1 MSKVIKPLTNE
12 QLKAKAPSLFQDQP
26 YHEVSSKYHF
36 IPTIEIIEQLRAEN
50 WYPVTVNEAGVRD
63 LSKNGFQQ
71 HYVRFQH
78 FSDLINPNANVV
90 ELLLFNSHDRSMSF
104 SISAGVYRYICSN
117 GLIIADSVFDS
128 YKIKHLG
135 ERENDV
141 INAVANITAIKP
153 KLLSKISKFESITLN
168 QNEKES
174 FLQSALPL
182 RFENHLEL
190 DNPNELLTPLRVEDK
205 NDDLYTV
212 LNILQE
218 NFLSSKVSGYNKETN
233 RRFTSKQITSISK
246 DVEINKGLWDIAER
260 IASIK
265 NDSYESPLIAA

>member
-12 QLKAKAPSLFQDQP
+12 QLRIKAPSLFQDQP
-26 YHEVSSKYHF
+26 YHEVSQKYHF
-36 IPTIEIIEQLRAEN
+36 IETIDIIEQLRNES
-50 WYPVTVNEAGVRD
+50 WFPVAVSQSGVRD
-63 LSKNGFQQ
+63 ENKEGFQQ

-90 ELLLFNSHDRSMSF
+90 ELLLFNSHDRSKAF
-104 SISAGVYRYICSN
+104 TISAGIYRYVCSN
-117 GLIIADSVFDS
+117 GLVIADSVFDS

-135 ERENDV
+135 DKGNDV
-141 INAVANITAIKP
+141 IDAVNKITQIKP
-153 KLLSKISKFESITLN
+153 KLLEKISKFESITLSK
-168 QNEKES
+168 NEKES

-182 RFENHLEL
+182 RFEEHLEL
-190 DNPNELLTPLRVEDK
+190 DNPTQLLTPLRSEDEK
-205 NDDLYTV
+205 NDLYTV

-218 NFLSSKVSGYNKETN
+218 NFLSSKVSGYNKETK

-265 NDSYESPLIAA
+265 DGSYESPLIAA

>member
-1 MSKVIKPLTNE
+1 MSKAIKPLTNE

-117 GLIIADSVFDS
+117 GLIIADSVFEA

-190 DNPNELLTPLRVEDK
+190 DNPNELLTPLRDEDK
-205 NDDLYTV
+205 KDDLYTV

>member
-1 MSKVIKPLTNE
+1 MSKTIKPLTNE
-12 QLKAKAPSLFQDQP
+12 QLRVKAPSLFQDQP

-36 IPTIEIIEQLRAEN
+36 IPTIDIIEQLRNES
-50 WYPVTVNEAGVRD
+50 WFPVSVSEAGVRD

-135 ERENDV
+135 ERKNDV
-141 INAVANITAIKP
+141 IDAVNKITQIKP
-153 KLLSKISKFESITLN
+153 KLLDKISKFESITLSK
-168 QNEKES
+168 NEKES

-190 DNPNELLTPLRVEDK
+190 DNPNELLTPLRAEDK

-218 NFLSSKVSGYNKETN
+218 NFLSSKVSGYNKETK

-246 DVEINKGLWDIAER
+246 DVEINKGLWEIAER
-260 IASIK
+260 IANIK
-265 NDSYESPLIAA
+265 DGSYESPLIAA

>member
-1 MSKVIKPLTNE
+1 MSKPIKPLTNE

-36 IPTIEIIEQLRAEN
+36 IPTIDIIEQLRNEN

-63 LSKNGFQQ
+63 LDKDGFQQ

-90 ELLLFNSHDRSMSF
+90 ELLLFNSHDRSKCF
-104 SISAGVYRYICSN
+104 TISAGIYRYVCSN
-117 GLIIADSVFDS
+117 GLVIADSVFES

-135 ERENDV
+135 DRENDV
-141 INAVANITAIKP
+141 INAVSKITQVKP
-153 KLLSKISKFESITLN
+153 KLLDKISKFESITLN
-168 QNEKES
+168 QNEKEA
-174 FLQSALPL
+174 FLKSAISL
-182 RFENHLEL
+182 RFDEHLKL
-190 DNPNELLTPLRVEDK
+190 DNPNELLTPLRIEDEK
-205 NDDLYTV
+205 DDLYTV

>member
-1 MSKVIKPLTNE
+1 MSKPIKPLTNE

-36 IPTIEIIEQLRAEN
+36 IATIEIIEQLRSEN
-50 WYPVTVNEAGVRD
+50 WYPVTVNEAGV
-63 LSKNGFQQ
+63 KNIEKDGFQQ

-78 FSDLINPNANVV
+78 FSDLINPTSNVV
-90 ELLLFNSHDRSMSF
+90 ELLLFNSHDRSKCF
-104 SISAGVYRYICSN
+104 TISAGIYRYVCSN
-117 GLIIADSVFDS
+117 GLVIADSVFES

-141 INAVANITAIKP
+141 IDAVSKITQVKP
-153 KLLSKISKFESITLN
+153 KLLDKISKFESITLN

-174 FLQSALPL
+174 FLKSAIPL
-182 RFENHLEL
+182 RFDEHLEL
-190 DNPNELLTPLRVEDK
+190 DNPNELLKPLRNEDK
-205 NDDLYTV
+205 KDDLYTV

>member
-1 MSKVIKPLTNE
+1 MSKPIKPLTNE

-36 IPTIEIIEQLRAEN
+36 IPTIDIIEQLRSEN

-63 LSKNGFQQ
+63 LDKDGFQQ

-78 FSDLINPNANVV
+78 FSDLINPTSNVV
-90 ELLLFNSHDRSMSF
+90 ELLLFNSHDRSKCF
-104 SISAGVYRYICSN
+104 TISAGIYRYICSN
-117 GLIIADSVFDS
+117 GLVIADSVFES

-135 ERENDV
+135 ERDNDV
-141 INAVANITAIKP
+141 INAISKITQVKP
-153 KLLSKISKFESITLN
+153 KLLDKISKFESITLN
-168 QNEKES
+168 QNEKEA
-174 FLQSALPL
+174 FLQSAIPL
-182 RFENHLEL
+182 RFDEYLKL
-190 DNPNELLTPLRVEDK
+190 DNPNELLTPLRIEDEK
-205 NDDLYTV
+205 DDLYTV

-265 NDSYESPLIAA
+265 NDSYESTLIAA

>member
-1 MSKVIKPLTNE
+1 MSKAIKPLTNE

-50 WYPVTVNEAGVRD
+50 WYPVSVNEAGV
-63 LSKNGFQQ
+63 KNIEKDGFQQ

-104 SISAGVYRYICSN
+104 KISAGIFRYICNN
-117 GLIIADSVFDS
+117 GLIIADSVFDT

-135 ERENDV
+135 ERDNDV

-153 KLLSKISKFESITLN
+153 KLLEKISKFESITLN

-182 RFENHLEL
+182 RFDEHLEL
-190 DNPNELLTPLRVEDK
+190 DNPNELLTPLRIEDK
-205 NDDLYTV
+205 KDDLYTV